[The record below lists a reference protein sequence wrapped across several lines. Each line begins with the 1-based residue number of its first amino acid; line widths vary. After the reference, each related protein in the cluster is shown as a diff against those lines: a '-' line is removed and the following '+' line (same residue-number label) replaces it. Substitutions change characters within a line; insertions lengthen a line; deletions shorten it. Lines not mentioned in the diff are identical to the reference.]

1 MNLEVVRKQLSSQL
15 RSHFTTVNEVRA
27 NIVSPLDLTGP
38 LLKNEIIYAFEF
50 IINDNERYFTF
61 AVERDRDVYFT
72 RPKEGIRSELTTMIR
87 QRDFGLLL
95 TGDSLNHQDVVGKFI
110 ENKLCQGAR
119 SDIESIRQEI
129 AQDGLYWGKDI
140 VHVCQG
146 FTIKRFHKATMGYE
160 ARVEFL
166 VKCDDE
172 TDYARFTGRVES
184 GKLCNLANSKGELIS
199 IKDMFAF

>member
-38 LLKNEIIYAFEF
+38 LLKNEIIYGFEF

-119 SDIESIRQEI
+119 SDIESIRREI
-129 AQDGLYWGKDI
+129 AQDGLYWGKDV

-184 GKLCNLANSKGELIS
+184 GKLSNLANSKGELVS

>member
-38 LLKNEIIYAFEF
+38 LLKNEIIYGFEF

-119 SDIESIRQEI
+119 SDIESIRREI
-129 AQDGLYWGKDI
+129 AQDGLFWGKDV

-184 GKLCNLANSKGELIS
+184 GKLSNLANSKGELVS